1 MTPPDVPVIGR
12 NPAIDGLRGIAV
24 LLVVSGHLL
33 AANSVDVPLPLAFF
47 AQGGRGV
54 TVFFVISGFLITTI
68 LLKERD
74 KTGRISLAA
83 FYARR
88 SLRILPAFFVY
99 LLVVVVVATLTRTVD
114 VSATQIAAA
123 GLFVWNYSD
132 VGFSWWLGHSWSLA
146 VEEQFYLLW
155 PLLLIALR
163 PARARIFCAMAVVL
177 FPIVRVAQYV
187 LFPGSREHI
196 SVTIHTRAD
205 ALLIGCLL
213 AMVIATPQFRQLLA
227 RTQRFWP
234 LLVAYLVFVGPI
246 LTNRFAGGYQI
257 TVGWAF
263 EQLLIALLIGI
274 AVTGGSPALVRALSW
289 RPLVL
294 IGLIS
299 YSLYLWQ
306 QLFLTDLWPDPI
318 DTPWVGVPAALAAAT
333 LSYWCVEKPFLRR
346 KKKFE
351 RATVDFQP
359 AI

>member
-1 MTPPDVPVIGR
+1 MVKASSGYCDGMTPPDVPVIGR

-123 GLFVWNYSD
+123 GL
-132 VGFSWWLGHSWSLA
+132 
-146 VEEQFYLLW
+146 FYLLW